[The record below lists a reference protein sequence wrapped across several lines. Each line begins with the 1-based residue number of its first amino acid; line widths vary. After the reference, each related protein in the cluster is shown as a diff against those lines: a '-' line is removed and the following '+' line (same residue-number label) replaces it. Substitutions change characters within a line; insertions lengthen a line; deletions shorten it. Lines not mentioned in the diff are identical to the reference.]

1 MKVLPDGYYWIKKK
15 TIYGCANK
23 PFECYSFTNGIQSNA
38 EETAAAAAGQ
48 CKKICQ
54 RGWQYKIHELY

>member
-15 TIYGCANK
+15 TTYGCANK
-23 PFECYSFTNGIQSNA
+23 PFECYSFTGGTQNFPEA
-38 EETAAAAAGQ
+38 TAAAAAGQ

-54 RGWQYKIHELY
+54 RGWQEI